1 MMPRGPR
8 KGDLKSQKILLETS
22 RSPSG
27 ETVAQRLEKSASRAL
42 PGTSQYASRTVP
54 AMLFACSGTWLRPPF
69 FITFSSLL
77 APFLPLWA
85 PKWRPGAKKGRPKK
99 TIQNCLPKSAEMS
112 PKCPPTTLARFYLFG
127 LLGGLD
133 ANPIPDGPR
142 DPIFIDFGTPKHKK
156 YTKNT

>member
-8 KGDLKSQKILLETS
+8 KGDPKSQKILLDTS

-54 AMLFACSGTWLRPPF
+54 AMLFACSGRWLRPPF

-85 PKWRPGAKKGRPKK
+85 PKWRPGAKQGRPNK
-99 TIQNCLPKSAEMS
+99 TIKKCLPKSADMS
-112 PKCPPTTLARFYLFG
+112 PKCPPKTLARFYLFD
-127 LLGGLD
+127 LFGGLD

-142 DPIFIDFGTPKHKK
+142 DPFSSILLPQNTKKH
-156 YTKNT
+156 TKNT